1 MALSKLSIFNVV
13 HNNDCMNNK
22 YLYNFSR
29 NLRNT
34 SSKSFINNHDNHYVD
49 INKNKN
55 NYSEITTV
63 IDNCNNNKT
72 SSISNVQL
80 ETELSRHYHQNSTG
94 TNNKFKITK
103 KGRNGTASTRSSITS
118 LLYRILISLYFAITL
133 NSVIATSDPSIVG
146 HGNTGPV
153 DTISNKET
161 IYNVG
166 ETYISNNKGITSSGT
181 SASPI
186 SSTIA
191 TQSLLQQY
199 STSTTSTGIGIGKS
213 ARNNMGTKSK
223 TKSLRH
229 RQYQYLQQQQQQ
241 QQQQLLLQD
250 NQIQH
255 QHDDSSEGQNSPYR
269 FIPDGSD
276 AGTTESTNSGTS
288 RNGSTSTSSDTST
301 RIVWEDSHSSDDIL
315 YFLSSKQNHRVLQEV
330 SSNPLN
336 FLPFWVQYG
345 MIVMLLVLSAMF
357 SGLTLGFLGLDI
369 TGLEVVIGSDNVQQ
383 AMYAKKVL
391 PIRKYGNLLLC
402 TLIFGNVA
410 VNSLLSILMAD
421 KIGGIIG
428 FASSTVL
435 IVIFGEILP
444 QAACARYALAIG
456 SASSPLVKFVVC
468 LFYPIAKPLAIILDY
483 VLGQELL
490 TIYNETEM
498 LKFLQIHVDENAIDK
513 ETAATMGGA
522 LKYKNLYVKDTMT
535 PIDNVYMISCDD
547 ILNFTLLA
555 SIFKSGYS
563 RIPIY
568 QLSKHNI
575 VGLLFVKDLIFLDPD
590 DNVRV
595 LDFIEI
601 FCRQIN
607 VVWYDDKLGTVL
619 RELKQG
625 KSHMALVRDIVTND
639 PSNPNLD
646 PYYIIRG
653 IITLEDIIE
662 IILGDD
668 IVDETDLQIV
678 DDSNATNGGMD
689 NIATGGYSKNN
700 KDTGTST
707 MSDAKSVRPI
717 PITSNNE
724 SDTNDNK
731 TTNTMTITKAT
742 SMVTMGT
749 TTTGNFNNHN
759 NNRRLDWGRLRSLD
773 SKFVDE
779 VLNDDEVHA
788 IVAHL
793 QKNYSQV
800 FSLINEVQLYKLVSE
815 SRVVVYDP
823 STTDTN
829 ANQYQSASV
838 LLTKSSPMEPIL
850 PPNKDLILYTK
861 DTVADTSLLI
871 LSGKV
876 TIVVGE
882 SNFMS
887 DVSSWYLLCPR
898 ALQVSSYLPDFTAYV
913 KTVGNQNKCRCL
925 QITKS
930 RYDHAID
937 ASSYV
942 RIGVLETPPTIP
954 ETSTIST
961 PLVPT
966 NTTTRPAASSRSLIF
981 SSSSTSSS
989 NLAPASTAI
998 DTADTTI
1005 TKSTTTKSTLQQQK
1019 EQLLAATTLTTK
1031 SVEIDSNVSIK
1042 SKGSSDS
1049 DCRTSLQKFQDA
1061 LLETTVIESKTQQNT
1076 NEVQTKV
1083 QDVVTT
1089 DAALDPEL
1097 KEAIS
1102 HIVTTAMDPN
1112 LARDNQPIQ
1121 ENLETKN
1128 DFDDKQ
1134 YDIPDEGTPFD
1145 EKDNDKI

>member
-1 MALSKLSIFNVV
+1 M
-13 HNNDCMNNK
+13 
-22 YLYNFSR
+22 
-29 NLRNT
+29 
-34 SSKSFINNHDNHYVD
+34 
-49 INKNKN
+49 
-55 NYSEITTV
+55 
-63 IDNCNNNKT
+63 
-72 SSISNVQL
+72 
-80 ETELSRHYHQNSTG
+80 
-94 TNNKFKITK
+94 
-103 KGRNGTASTRSSITS
+103 
-118 LLYRILISLYFAITL
+118 
-133 NSVIATSDPSIVG
+133 IV
-146 HGNTGPV
+146 
-153 DTISNKET
+153 
-161 IYNVG
+161 
-166 ETYISNNKGITSSGT
+166 
-181 SASPI
+181 
-186 SSTIA
+186 
-191 TQSLLQQY
+191 
-199 STSTTSTGIGIGKS
+199 
-213 ARNNMGTKSK
+213 
-223 TKSLRH
+223 
-229 RQYQYLQQQQQQ
+229 
-241 QQQQLLLQD
+241 LLL
-250 NQIQH
+250 I
-255 QHDDSSEGQNSPYR
+255 
-269 FIPDGSD
+269 
-276 AGTTESTNSGTS
+276 
-288 RNGSTSTSSDTST
+288 
-301 RIVWEDSHSSDDIL
+301 
-315 YFLSSKQNHRVLQEV
+315 
-330 SSNPLN
+330 
-336 FLPFWVQYG
+336 
-345 MIVMLLVLSAMF
+345 LSATF

-383 AMYAKKVL
+383 AKYARKVL

-468 LFYPIAKPLAIILDY
+468 LFYPIAKPLAIVLDY

-601 FCRQIN
+601 FSRQLNI
-607 VVWYDDKLGTVL
+607 VWYDDKLGTVL

-625 KSHMALVRDIVTND
+625 KSHMALVRDVVTND
-639 PSNPNLD
+639 PTNPNLD

-668 IVDETDLQIV
+668 IVDETDIQIV
-678 DDSNATNGGMD
+678 DDSTINGEID
-689 NIATGGYSKNN
+689 TTASTGIMG
-700 KDTGTST
+700 
-707 MSDAKSVRPI
+707 DAQSVRPKTETTI
-717 PITSNNE
+717 NE
-724 SDTNDNK
+724 SDTNENM
-731 TTNTMTITKAT
+731 TTNTLTVTKAT
-742 SMVTMGT
+742 AGSMVTMGT
-749 TTTGNFNNHN
+749 NSNIKHN

-800 FSLINEVQLYKLVSE
+800 FSLINEIQLYKLVSE

-823 STTDTN
+823 STSDTN
-829 ANQYQSASV
+829 TNQYQSTSV
-838 LLTKSSPMEPIL
+838 MLTKSSSMAPIL

-882 SNFMS
+882 SNFTS
-887 DVSSWYLLCPR
+887 DVSSWYLLFPR
-898 ALQVSSYLPDFTAYV
+898 ALQVSSYQPDFTAYV

-937 ASSYV
+937 ASSFV
-942 RIGVLETPPTIP
+942 RVGVLETPTIP
-954 ETSTIST
+954 ETST
-961 PLVPT
+961 VPT
-966 NTTTRPAASSRSLIF
+966 STRPAASSRSLIF
-981 SSSSTSSS
+981 SSSSTSSTSSS
-989 NLAPASTAI
+989 NLLAPASTTI
-998 DTADTTI
+998 DTVDTNRTI
-1005 TKSTTTKSTLQQQK
+1005 STTTKSTVQQQK
-1019 EQLLAATTLTTK
+1019 EQLLAASSLTAK
-1031 SVEIDSNVSIK
+1031 LPVVEGDTNVAIK

-1061 LLETTVIESKTQQNT
+1061 LLVTSISESNSKVNEHVVTTQQNT
-1076 NEVQTKV
+1076 KEVKTKV
-1083 QDVVTT
+1083 EDVVVAT
-1089 DAALDPEL
+1089 DAPDPEL
-1097 KEAIS
+1097 S
-1102 HIVTTAMDPN
+1102 HIVTTPMDPN
-1112 LARDNQPIQ
+1112 LALDNQPIE

-1145 EKDNDKI
+1145 EDDDKIK